1 MQLSFSLTLSEELY
15 AELIDGCQECACS
28 PKQFA
33 AESLE
38 SVLAS
43 RRLPKVEAGRCGPR
57 FGVNVERETE
67 PEGFPVLYPERSL

>member
-1 MQLSFSLTLSEELY
+1 VELNFSLTLPDELY
-15 AELIDGCQECACS
+15 RELINGCRERSCS

-43 RRLPKVEAGRCGPR
+43 RRLPHVRQAPHGARIGTPEIED
-57 FGVNVERETE
+57 VE
-67 PEGFPVLYPERSL
+67 PEGYPVHYPDFT

>member
-1 MQLSFSLTLSEELY
+1 MPTRDVELSFSLTLPDERY
-15 AELIDGCQECACS
+15 RELIDGCRERSCS

-43 RRLPKVEAGRCGPR
+43 RRLPRGGLSGP
-57 FGVNVERETE
+57 
-67 PEGFPVLYPERSL
+67 L